1 MEQFIPYIDE
11 IHSTMNDFQ
20 VKYNDYSE
28 MNKRVQHIE
37 IENKELKSIL
47 NANNESIK
55 TMVSSMQ
62 VNMETMNKNIL
73 NLEKK
78 LNK

>member
-1 MEQFIPYIDE
+1 
-11 IHSTMNDFQ
+11 MNDFQ

-37 IENKELKSIL
+37 IENKELKSML

-62 VNMETMNKNIL
+62 VNMETMNKNIS

>member
-11 IHSTMNDFQ
+11 IHCTMNDFQ

>member
-1 MEQFIPYIDE
+1 
-11 IHSTMNDFQ
+11 MNDFQ

-55 TMVSSMQ
+55 TMVASMQ
-62 VNMETMNKNIL
+62 VNMETMNKNI
-73 NLEKK
+73 
-78 LNK
+78 